1 MPHNGIGDFG
11 LRADGA
17 ENELQVV
24 DVHVHSAQRRAS
36 AAVKRSIDLLA
47 PQAPSDRRDR
57 GERKNERREE
67 KGRER
72 ERERD
77 TEGGKERKRERERK
91 LGREMGREIGEEHGR
106 DQTKNPKHRLKD
118 SK

>member
-1 MPHNGIGDFG
+1 MTC
-11 LRADGA
+11 
-17 ENELQVV
+17 

-72 ERERD
+72 ERGREIRR
-77 TEGGKERKRERERK
+77 EGKKEREREREEVRERDRERNR
-91 LGREMGREIGEEHGR
+91 GRTRTR
-106 DQTKNPKHRLKD
+106 PNNNSQTPLKRQQVIPCILLYY
-118 SK
+118 K